1 MVKEGERVPLD
12 GIVIK
17 GNSLVDTSFLTG
29 ESIPVS
35 VKQGSVLLSGS
46 INIGDKE
53 TDTPEQYSKKND
65 QFSFVD
71 DESENGWPK
80 ATSVWDK

>member
-1 MVKEGERVPLD
+1 MKKSYIQPS
-12 GIVIK
+12 IVTILAV
-17 GNSLVDTSFLTG
+17 GG
-29 ESIPVS
+29 QI
-35 VKQGSVLLSGS
+35 LSGS
-46 INIGDKE
+46 INVKNTE
-53 TDTPEQYSKKND
+53 TDTLEQYSKKND

>member
-1 MVKEGERVPLD
+1 MKKSYIQPS
-12 GIVIK
+12 IVTILAV
-17 GNSLVDTSFLTG
+17 GG
-29 ESIPVS
+29 QI
-35 VKQGSVLLSGS
+35 LSGS

-71 DESENGWPK
+71 DESENGWP
-80 ATSVWDK
+80 

>member
-1 MVKEGERVPLD
+1 MKKSYIQPS
-12 GIVIK
+12 IVTILAV
-17 GNSLVDTSFLTG
+17 GG
-29 ESIPVS
+29 QI
-35 VKQGSVLLSGS
+35 LSGS
-46 INIGDKE
+46 INVKNQESDN
-53 TDTPEQYSKKND
+53 TEQYSKKSD

>member
-1 MVKEGERVPLD
+1 MKKSYIQPS
-12 GIVIK
+12 IVTILAV
-17 GNSLVDTSFLTG
+17 GG
-29 ESIPVS
+29 QI
-35 VKQGSVLLSGS
+35 LSGS
-46 INIGDKE
+46 ITVTDKE
-53 TDTPEQYSKKND
+53 SDTEQYSKKYD

>member
-1 MVKEGERVPLD
+1 MKKSYIQPS
-12 GIVIK
+12 IVTILAV
-17 GNSLVDTSFLTG
+17 GG
-29 ESIPVS
+29 QI
-35 VKQGSVLLSGS
+35 LSGS
-46 INIGDKE
+46 INVENKE
-53 TDTPEQYSKKND
+53 SDTDQYSKKND

>member
-1 MVKEGERVPLD
+1 MKKSYIQPS
-12 GIVIK
+12 IVTILAV
-17 GNSLVDTSFLTG
+17 GG
-29 ESIPVS
+29 QI
-35 VKQGSVLLSGS
+35 LSGS

-53 TDTPEQYSKKND
+53 TDIPEQYSKKNN

>member
-1 MVKEGERVPLD
+1 MKKSYIQPS
-12 GIVIK
+12 IVTILAV
-17 GNSLVDTSFLTG
+17 GG
-29 ESIPVS
+29 QI
-35 VKQGSVLLSGS
+35 LSGS

-53 TDTPEQYSKKND
+53 TDTTEQYSKKND

>member
-1 MVKEGERVPLD
+1 MKKSYIQPS
-12 GIVIK
+12 IVTILAV
-17 GNSLVDTSFLTG
+17 GG
-29 ESIPVS
+29 QI
-35 VKQGSVLLSGS
+35 LSGS
-46 INIGDKE
+46 INVNNTEI
-53 TDTPEQYSKKND
+53 DTPEQYSKKND

>member
-1 MVKEGERVPLD
+1 MKKSYIQP
-12 GIVIK
+12 
-17 GNSLVDTSFLTG
+17 
-29 ESIPVS
+29 SIFTILAVGG
-35 VKQGSVLLSGS
+35 QILSGS
-46 INIGDKE
+46 MNVNNTE
-53 TDTPEQYSKKND
+53 TDTPEQYSKKNE

>member
-1 MVKEGERVPLD
+1 MKKSYIQPS
-12 GIVIK
+12 IVTILAV
-17 GNSLVDTSFLTG
+17 GG
-29 ESIPVS
+29 QI
-35 VKQGSVLLSGS
+35 LSGS
-46 INIGDKE
+46 INVNNKE
-53 TDTPEQYSKKND
+53 TDTPEEYSKKND

>member
-1 MVKEGERVPLD
+1 MKKSYIQPS
-12 GIVIK
+12 IVTILAV
-17 GNSLVDTSFLTG
+17 GG
-29 ESIPVS
+29 QI
-35 VKQGSVLLSGS
+35 LSGS
-46 INIGDKE
+46 ITVTDKE

>member
-1 MVKEGERVPLD
+1 MKKSYIQP
-12 GIVIK
+12 
-17 GNSLVDTSFLTG
+17 
-29 ESIPVS
+29 SIFTILAVGG
-35 VKQGSVLLSGS
+35 QILSGS
-46 INIGDKE
+46 INVNNTE
-53 TDTPEQYSKKND
+53 TDTPEQYSKKSD

>member
-1 MVKEGERVPLD
+1 MKKSYIQPS
-12 GIVIK
+12 IVTILAV
-17 GNSLVDTSFLTG
+17 GG
-29 ESIPVS
+29 QI
-35 VKQGSVLLSGS
+35 LSCS
-46 INIGDKE
+46 INVNNTE

>member
-1 MVKEGERVPLD
+1 MKKSYIQPS
-12 GIVIK
+12 IVTILAV
-17 GNSLVDTSFLTG
+17 GG
-29 ESIPVS
+29 QI
-35 VKQGSVLLSGS
+35 LSGS
-46 INIGDKE
+46 ISVGDKE
-53 TDTPEQYSKKND
+53 TDTPEQYSKKNN

>member
-1 MVKEGERVPLD
+1 MKKSYIQPS
-12 GIVIK
+12 IVTILAV
-17 GNSLVDTSFLTG
+17 GG
-29 ESIPVS
+29 QI
-35 VKQGSVLLSGS
+35 LSGS
-46 INIGDKE
+46 INVNNTE
-53 TDTPEQYSKKND
+53 TDTTEQYSKKNY

>member
-1 MVKEGERVPLD
+1 MKKSYIQPS
-12 GIVIK
+12 IVTILAV
-17 GNSLVDTSFLTG
+17 GG
-29 ESIPVS
+29 QI
-35 VKQGSVLLSGS
+35 LSGS

-53 TDTPEQYSKKND
+53 TDTPEQYSKKNNL
-65 QFSFVD
+65 FSFVD

>member
-1 MVKEGERVPLD
+1 MKKSYIQPS
-12 GIVIK
+12 IVTILAV
-17 GNSLVDTSFLTG
+17 GG
-29 ESIPVS
+29 QI
-35 VKQGSVLLSGS
+35 LSSS
-46 INIGDKE
+46 INVKNTE

>member
-1 MVKEGERVPLD
+1 MKKSYIQPS
-12 GIVIK
+12 IVTILAV
-17 GNSLVDTSFLTG
+17 GG
-29 ESIPVS
+29 QI
-35 VKQGSVLLSGS
+35 LSGS
-46 INIGDKE
+46 INVNNTE

-71 DESENGWPK
+71 EESENGWHK

>member
-1 MVKEGERVPLD
+1 MKKSYIQPS
-12 GIVIK
+12 IVTILAV
-17 GNSLVDTSFLTG
+17 GG
-29 ESIPVS
+29 QI
-35 VKQGSVLLSGS
+35 LSGS
-46 INIGDKE
+46 ISVNNTE

>member
-1 MVKEGERVPLD
+1 MKKSYIQPS
-12 GIVIK
+12 IVTILAV
-17 GNSLVDTSFLTG
+17 GG
-29 ESIPVS
+29 QI
-35 VKQGSVLLSGS
+35 LSGS
-46 INIGDKE
+46 INVNNTE
-53 TDTPEQYSKKND
+53 TDTPKQYSKKND

>member
-1 MVKEGERVPLD
+1 MGQ
-12 GIVIK
+12 I
-17 GNSLVDTSFLTG
+17 
-29 ESIPVS
+29 
-35 VKQGSVLLSGS
+35 LSGS
-46 INIGDKE
+46 INVNDKE
-53 TDTPEQYSKKND
+53 SETEQYSKKHD

>member
-1 MVKEGERVPLD
+1 MKKSYIQPS
-12 GIVIK
+12 IVTILAV
-17 GNSLVDTSFLTG
+17 GG
-29 ESIPVS
+29 QI
-35 VKQGSVLLSGS
+35 LSGS
-46 INIGDKE
+46 INVNSTE

>member
-1 MVKEGERVPLD
+1 MKKSYFQPS
-12 GIVIK
+12 IVTILAV
-17 GNSLVDTSFLTG
+17 GG
-29 ESIPVS
+29 QI
-35 VKQGSVLLSGS
+35 LSGS
-46 INIGDKE
+46 INVINTE

-80 ATSVWDK
+80 ATSVWVK

>member
-1 MVKEGERVPLD
+1 MKKSYIQPS
-12 GIVIK
+12 IVTILAV
-17 GNSLVDTSFLTG
+17 GG
-29 ESIPVS
+29 QI
-35 VKQGSVLLSGS
+35 LSGS
-46 INIGDKE
+46 INVNNTE
-53 TDTPEQYSKKND
+53 PDTPEQYSKKND

>member
-1 MVKEGERVPLD
+1 MKKSYIQPS
-12 GIVIK
+12 IVTILAV
-17 GNSLVDTSFLTG
+17 GG
-29 ESIPVS
+29 QI
-35 VKQGSVLLSGS
+35 LSGS
-46 INIGDKE
+46 INANNTE